1 MSAEKTTLT
10 KKQARTVE
18 EAARR
23 HGVSSVRIF
32 GSAVRGTAT
41 EESDLDFLVEFEVG
55 RDLFDLVALKQELE
69 GKLGREVDVMT
80 ENSLSPYMRE
90 AVLREA
96 VPLVEIA

>member
-1 MSAEKTTLT
+1 MFT
-10 KKQARTVE
+10 KEEARVVE

-23 HGVSSVRIF
+23 HGASSVRVF
-32 GSAVRGTAT
+32 GSVARGVASG
-41 EESDLDFLVEFEVG
+41 ESDLDFLVEFEAG

-69 GKLGREVDVMT
+69 EGFGREVDVVT

-96 VPLVEIA
+96 IPLVEIA